1 MKQEYWL
8 GLVVGLFI
16 FAFVIDSIVSP
27 LQTGVLPTPYHF
39 LNPEIFAVFPLTT
52 ASIIIKA
59 VAILITPIFLL
70 SFAGWAKLVKGI
82 TIFIVSGVLQLY
94 ALQDIATGTGSIPP
108 EWAISFALGGL
119 FLLIPALIYILIGV
133 IEKTNVAMNG
143 EESDDYIVKPK
154 EEKKE

>member
-8 GLVVGLFI
+8 GLAVGLFI

-27 LQTGVLPTPYHF
+27 LQAGVLPTPYHF

-52 ASIIIKA
+52 ASIIIKS
-59 VAILITPIFLL
+59 VAILITPVLLL

-94 ALQDIATGTGSIPP
+94 ALQDIATGTRSIPP

-119 FLLIPALIYILIGV
+119 MLLIPALIYLIIGA
-133 IEKTNVAMNG
+133 IQKTNVAMNG
-143 EESDDYIVKPK
+143 EDSEDYIVKPK
-154 EEKKE
+154 DSK